1 MKTHCMLDLE
11 TLGTGPDAMILSI
24 GATKFDP
31 SKEGVIDS
39 FHVGVDLSQVAH
51 SIHGLYGQIDPA
63 TVGFWL
69 AKEREAGRA
78 ALDEVSKTDMAS
90 ALDGFAMWLGDQNAL
105 VWGNGA
111 AFDNVIL
118 RRAFE
123 RLGLDTPWSHWNDR
137 CYRTIKNLAPA
148 IVLERFGA
156 HHSALDDAV
165 SQTLHLQRIFSALEL
180 VA

>member
-1 MKTHCMLDLE
+1 MRPGQLH
-11 TLGTGPDAMILSI
+11 AIS
-24 GATKFDP
+24 GAG
-31 SKEGVIDS
+31 E
-39 FHVGVDLSQVAH
+39 Q
-51 SIHGLYGQIDPA
+51 
-63 TVGFWL
+63 
-69 AKEREAGRA
+69 AGARA
-78 ALDEVSKTDMAS
+78 GAAAGSR